1 MNLLENKAYTFEGE
15 HGEKIIEIPIPAD
28 MGETV
33 AKHRHDLIE
42 KIAENDDAVM
52 SDYLDGK
59 EISLEDLRRTL
70 RKAVIANTIIP
81 VMCGSALKNK
91 GVQFM
96 LDAVIEYLPS
106 PADMPPIM
114 AHDEKTGEMCRSS

>member
-28 MGETV
+28 MAETV

-59 EISLEDLRRTL
+59 EISLEDLRKTL
-70 RKAVIANTIIP
+70 AQGGHREHDLPGDVRLGAQEQGRAVH
-81 VMCGSALKNK
+81 VG
-91 GVQFM
+91 
-96 LDAVIEYLPS
+96 
-106 PADMPPIM
+106 
-114 AHDEKTGEMCRSS
+114 RRR